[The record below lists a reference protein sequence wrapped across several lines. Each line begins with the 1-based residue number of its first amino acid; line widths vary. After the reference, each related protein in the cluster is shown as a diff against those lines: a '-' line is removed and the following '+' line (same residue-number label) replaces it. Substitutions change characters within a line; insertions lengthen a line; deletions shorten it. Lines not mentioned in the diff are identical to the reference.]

1 MEKLKYAE
9 LVIEEIH
16 SKTINGTLQ
25 WKDDQ
30 RSVAAQPTPAIR
42 VSIS

>member
-9 LVIEEIH
+9 LVIEEIY

-30 RSVAAQPTPAIR
+30 PRWSP
-42 VSIS
+42 